1 MRERFEEIF
10 EQVQVELD
18 LDWWELYDSDKFDK
32 VVALIVAEFGEEV
45 LESEEYSEWENE
57 MYWDLLISIHFQK
70 NSWQII
76 IAML

>member
-18 LDWWELYDSDKFDK
+18 LDWWELYDSDKFDI

-45 LESEEYSEWENE
+45 LDSDEYSEWETE
-57 MYWDLLISIHFQK
+57 MYWDL
-70 NSWQII
+70 
-76 IAML
+76 

>member
-18 LDWWELYDSDKFDK
+18 LDWWELYDSEEFDK

-45 LESEEYSEWENE
+45 LDSDEYSDWVNE
-57 MYWDLLISIHFQK
+57 MYWDL
-70 NSWQII
+70 
-76 IAML
+76 

>member
-10 EQVQVELD
+10 AEVQAELD

-32 VVALIVAEFGEEV
+32 VVALIVAEFGKEV

-57 MYWDLLISIHFQK
+57 MYWDL
-70 NSWQII
+70 
-76 IAML
+76 

>member
-18 LDWWELYDSDKFDK
+18 LDWWELYDSDKFDT

-45 LESEEYSEWENE
+45 LDSDEYSEWENE
-57 MYWDLLISIHFQK
+57 MYWDL
-70 NSWQII
+70 
-76 IAML
+76 